1 MSEHFT
7 IKLPDDV
14 SVLQGKPRELGISR
28 IKSEIQN
35 LATFAPTS
43 PDAKPVTI
51 GLSDRLDDTG
61 VITIMGTPEQ
71 AKAIM
76 SRCTY
81 EVTNLLR
88 VQVPEDR
95 RAKKPEAIAGQFD
108 ALGKQIGER
117 IYVHESKGLG
127 EHDTKPE
134 RTQVKTYDV
143 ASDNSSVILHVDGNV
158 ALTRKLLTQSA
169 KLTILGA

>member
-1 MSEHFT
+1 MSENFT

-14 SVLQGKPRELGISR
+14 TQLQGKPRESAISK
-28 IKSEIQN
+28 IKSGIQD

-51 GLSDRLDDTG
+51 GFSDRLDDTG
-61 VITIMGTPEQ
+61 TVVIYGTPEQ

-88 VQVPEDR
+88 VQVPEDK

-108 ALGKQIGER
+108 ALGKQIGDR
-117 IYVHESKGLG
+117 IYAHESKGLG
-127 EHDTKPE
+127 THDTKPE
-134 RTQVKTYDV
+134 RTVVKTFEV

-158 ALTRKLLTQSA
+158 ALTRKLLTDNA